1 MIWVCFVLLLI
12 IAFLALLLGYVA
24 GRVGSLMEENNLL
37 QEKVEALE
45 KALDEE
51 DDAVFREMA
60 QERKNNLTE

>member
-1 MIWVCFVLLLI
+1 MTWVCFVLLFI
-12 IAFLALLLGYVA
+12 IALMALLLGYVA

-51 DDAVFREMA
+51 NELDDPRVYRA
-60 QERKNNLTE
+60 